1 MEETKI
7 LSNGGVILYPTDTIW
22 GLGCDAT
29 NEAAIRR
36 IIKIKGRDSGKNL
49 LILVKDE
56 EMLRS
61 YVEYIPQQALQLLHF
76 SNQPTTIIYPKAK
89 NLPIHLLSNSE
100 SIGIRIPK
108 HDFCQSLLAEFG
120 KPIVSTSA
128 NFSTQPSPCCFSQI
142 DSRLLELVDYVSEV
156 QRDSVAQSTGSSIF
170 LISENGETKQLR

>member
-29 NEAAIRR
+29 NEEAIKR
-36 IIKIKGRDSGKNL
+36 IIKIKGRDSSKNL

-56 EMLRS
+56 KMLRS
-61 YVEYIPQQALQLLHF
+61 YVEDIPPAALELLR
-76 SNQPTTIIYPKAK
+76 SAPQPTTIIYPKAK

-108 HDFCQSLLAEFG
+108 HDYCQRLLGEFA

-128 NFSTQPSPCCFSQI
+128 NPSGQPSPECFSQI
-142 DSRLLELVDYVSEV
+142 DSRILESVDYVAKE
-156 QRDSVAQSTGSSIF
+156 QREGKESSVASSIF
-170 LISENGETKQLR
+170 LFTSSGEAKQIR